1 MGKTKQ
7 LYQEIEEQ
15 KQYAREILEKLL
27 EDYPIDYVVDDME
40 KLREELL
47 SR

>member
-1 MGKTKQ
+1 MGASKK

-27 EDYPIDYVVDDME
+27 EDYPVGYVVDDME

>member
-7 LYQEIEEQ
+7 LYQEIEEM
-15 KQYAREILEKLL
+15 KQEARDILEKLL
-27 EDYPIDYVVDDME
+27 EDYPVDYVIDDME

>member
-1 MGKTKQ
+1 MGASKK

-15 KQYAREILEKLL
+15 KQYARDILEKLL
-27 EDYPIDYVVDDME
+27 EDYPVAYVLEDME

-47 SR
+47 ER